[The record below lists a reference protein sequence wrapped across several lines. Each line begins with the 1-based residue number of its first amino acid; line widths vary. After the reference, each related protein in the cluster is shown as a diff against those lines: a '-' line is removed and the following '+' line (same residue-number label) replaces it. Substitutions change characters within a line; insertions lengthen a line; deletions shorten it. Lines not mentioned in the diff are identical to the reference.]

1 MANLAPIGVQAV
13 ADASVSDLLAHW
25 IAEQQ
30 QRDDLCLRKRPH
42 IGILAAQGHLRDG
55 GWPAYSGDAP
65 TVQAILEAGGFPCLI
80 PTLPL
85 IEGYDPL
92 QLLSDDHAFALLFG
106 VIWPVVRELD
116 GLILTGGGDL
126 SSCLFG
132 KPPHPQTETP
142 DAWRDVW
149 ERYVA
154 LLAWLLCIPTLG
166 ICRGM
171 QLMNVALGGTLYQD
185 LRAEWPKERPPLLR
199 HRARGRVSSSNWVS
213 HPIQLARPDSR
224 LAVAV
229 RGRGTL
235 DRPYLD
241 AVLSMHHQAVEELAP
256 GLEVAATS
264 PDGVIEAFEETV
276 AARWWV
282 GTQFHPEWMTQ
293 FNWALGLFTAL
304 IDASR
309 NYTAV
314 PRDEIETLLDEI
326 RAWLRQYDR
335 ALNADAVPF
344 ALMDQTQSGEHHP
357 VLTLQRNVVWEPHAI
372 RQKGTDAPCRE
383 MEVEYRHMHHTTR
396 RKEYENTRH

>member
-1 MANLAPIGVQAV
+1 MAFLRQTGMQTVVDTQ
-13 ADASVSDLLAHW
+13 VSDLLAHW

-30 QRDDLCLRKRPH
+30 QHDDLCLRERPR
-42 IGILAAQGHLRDG
+42 IGILAARSYLRDG
-55 GWPAYSGDAP
+55 GWPAYGGDAP
-65 TVQAILEAGGFPCLI
+65 TVHAILEAGGFPCLI

-92 QLLSDDHAFALLFG
+92 QLLSDDHAFALLFQ
-106 VIWPVVRELD
+106 VIWPVVQELD

-126 SSCLFG
+126 TSCLYSQQ
-132 KPPHPQTETP
+132 PHPQTETS

-149 ERYVA
+149 ERYIA

-185 LRAEWPKERPPLLR
+185 LRAQWPKERPPLLR

-213 HPIQLARPDSR
+213 HPIELARPDSR
-224 LAVAV
+224 LAMSV

-235 DRPYLD
+235 DRPFLD
-241 AVLSMHHQAVEELAP
+241 TVLSMHHQAVEELAP

-264 PDGVIEAFEETV
+264 PDGVIEAFEETA

-282 GTQFHPEWMTQ
+282 GVQFHPEWMTHL
-293 FNWALGLFTAL
+293 NWALGLFTAL

-309 NYTAV
+309 GYTAI

-326 RAWLRQYDR
+326 QAWLRQHDR
-335 ALNADAVPF
+335 AMN
-344 ALMDQTQSGEHHP
+344 TQAPSSMCIAETHTGEHRSE
-357 VLTLQRNVVWEPHAI
+357 LTLQRNGV
-372 RQKGTDAPCRE
+372 
-383 MEVEYRHMHHTTR
+383 
-396 RKEYENTRH
+396 

>member
-30 QRDDLCLRKRPH
+30 QRDDLCLRERPR
-42 IGILAAQGHLRDG
+42 IGILAARGHLRDG
-55 GWPAYSGDAP
+55 GWPSYGGDAP
-65 TVQAILEAGGFPCLI
+65 TVQAILEAGGFLCLI
-80 PTLPL
+80 PTFPL

-92 QLLSDDHAFALLFG
+92 QLLSDDHAIAQLFG
-106 VIWPVVRELD
+106 VIWPVVRDLD

-126 SSCLFG
+126 SSCFFG
-132 KPPHPQTETP
+132 EQPHPQTETP

-171 QLMNVALGGTLYQD
+171 QLMNVALGGTLSQD
-185 LRAEWPKERPPLLR
+185 LRAEWPTERPPLLR

-224 LAVAV
+224 LAIAV
-229 RGRGTL
+229 RGRGIL

-264 PDGVIEAFEETV
+264 PDGVIKAFEETT

-293 FNWALGLFTAL
+293 FNWALGLLFEAHPL
-304 IDASR
+304 KVMIKIRMLDKQ
-309 NYTAV
+309 
-314 PRDEIETLLDEI
+314 PRHL
-326 RAWLRQYDR
+326 
-335 ALNADAVPF
+335 
-344 ALMDQTQSGEHHP
+344 
-357 VLTLQRNVVWEPHAI
+357 
-372 RQKGTDAPCRE
+372 
-383 MEVEYRHMHHTTR
+383 
-396 RKEYENTRH
+396 

>member
-1 MANLAPIGVQAV
+1 VHAV
-13 ADASVSDLLAHW
+13 
-25 IAEQQ
+25 
-30 QRDDLCLRKRPH
+30 
-42 IGILAAQGHLRDG
+42 
-55 GWPAYSGDAP
+55 
-65 TVQAILEAGGFPCLI
+65 LEAGGSPWLI
-80 PTLPL
+80 PKLPL

-92 QLLSDDHAFALLFG
+92 QLLSNDHAFALLFR

-126 SSCLFG
+126 SSCLYSQQ
-132 KPPHPQTETP
+132 PHPQTETS
-142 DAWRDVW
+142 DVWRDVW

-154 LLAWLLCIPTLG
+154 LLAWLLCIPTVG

-185 LRAEWPKERPPLLR
+185 LRAQWPKERPPLLR

-224 LAVAV
+224 LAMAV
-229 RGRGTL
+229 RGKGTL

-264 PDGVIEAFEETV
+264 PDGVIEAFEET
-276 AARWWV
+276 ACARWWV

-309 NYTAV
+309 GYTAI
-314 PRDEIETLLDEI
+314 PRDEIETLLEEI
-326 RAWLRQYDR
+326 RGWLCQHDR
-335 ALNADAVPF
+335 ALIGNAEPSAVM
-344 ALMDQTQSGEHHP
+344 AQTQSGEHRP
-357 VLTLQRNVVWEPHAI
+357 VLTLQRNVV
-372 RQKGTDAPCRE
+372 
-383 MEVEYRHMHHTTR
+383 
-396 RKEYENTRH
+396 

>member
-1 MANLAPIGVQAV
+1 MVFLRQTGMQTAVDAP
-13 ADASVSDLLAHW
+13 VSDLLAHW

-30 QRDDLCLRKRPH
+30 QRDGLCLRERPR
-42 IGILAAQGHLRDG
+42 IGILAARGYVRDG
-55 GWPAYSGDAP
+55 GWPSYGGDAP
-65 TVQAILEAGGFPCLI
+65 TVQAVLEAGGLPSLI

-92 QLLSDDHAFALLFG
+92 LLLSDDHAFALLFG

-126 SSCLFG
+126 TSCLYNQQL
-132 KPPHPQTETP
+132 HPQTETS
-142 DAWRDVW
+142 DAWRDGW

-154 LLAWLLCIPTLG
+154 LLVWLLCIPTLG

-185 LRAEWPKERPPLLR
+185 LRAQWPKERPPLLR
-199 HRARGRVSSSNWVS
+199 HRARGRVPSSNWVS

-229 RGRGTL
+229 RGKGTL
-235 DRPYLD
+235 DRPFID

-264 PDGVIEAFEETV
+264 PDGVIEAFEETA

-282 GTQFHPEWMTQ
+282 GTQFHPEWMTHL
-293 FNWALGLFTAL
+293 NWALGLFTAL

-309 NYTAV
+309 GYTAI

-326 RAWLRQYDR
+326 QAWLRKHDQ
-335 ALNADAVPF
+335 ALNADSVPF
-344 ALMDQTQSGEHHP
+344 ALMAETQSGEHHP
-357 VLTLQRNVVWEPHAI
+357 ALMLQRNVV
-372 RQKGTDAPCRE
+372 
-383 MEVEYRHMHHTTR
+383 
-396 RKEYENTRH
+396 

>member
-1 MANLAPIGVQAV
+1 MAHLAPIGVQAV

-30 QRDDLCLRKRPH
+30 QRDGLCQRERPR

-149 ERYVA
+149 ERYIA

-185 LRAEWPKERPPLLR
+185 LRAAVAEGAATTAAPPRERTSLLLELGQPSHPTCAARQPLVGGG
-199 HRARGRVSSSNWVS
+199 AREGYTRSAISGCGAVHASPGGGRVGT
-213 HPIQLARPDSR
+213 RPGGCR
-224 LAVAV
+224 
-229 RGRGTL
+229 
-235 DRPYLD
+235 
-241 AVLSMHHQAVEELAP
+241 H
-256 GLEVAATS
+256 
-264 PDGVIEAFEETV
+264 
-276 AARWWV
+276 
-282 GTQFHPEWMTQ
+282 
-293 FNWALGLFTAL
+293 
-304 IDASR
+304 
-309 NYTAV
+309 V
-314 PRDEIETLLDEI
+314 P
-326 RAWLRQYDR
+326 
-335 ALNADAVPF
+335 
-344 ALMDQTQSGEHHP
+344 
-357 VLTLQRNVVWEPHAI
+357 
-372 RQKGTDAPCRE
+372 
-383 MEVEYRHMHHTTR
+383 
-396 RKEYENTRH
+396 